1 MYFPR
6 LIVPAGAVIV
16 GFVDFLISFVIMAA
30 LMVWYGFLPG
40 IQILTLPLWILL
52 AFLAAIGP
60 GLFITA
66 LNVKYR
72 DFRYVIPF
80 VVQFGLYVSPVGF
93 RSDVVPEQWRLLYS
107 LNPMVGVIDGFRW
120 AICGGEFAIYWP
132 GFAASLAITV
142 FFLWFG
148 VRYFRAT
155 ERTFAD
161 VI

>member
-1 MYFPR
+1 MSGTSPFWITPET
-6 LIVPAGAVIV
+6 VPATKI
-16 GFVDFLISFVIMAA
+16 LPMSRLTTSA
-30 LMVWYGFLPG
+30 LPEANM
-40 IQILTLPLWILL
+40 LT
-52 AFLAAIGP
+52 
-60 GLFITA
+60 
-66 LNVKYR
+66 
-72 DFRYVIPF
+72 
-80 VVQFGLYVSPVGF
+80 
-93 RSDVVPEQWRLLYS
+93 S

-148 VRYFRAT
+148 VRYFRKT